1 MLYNRSVMHSAPT
14 PAPERPDCVFCGR
27 PFAEGTG
34 RWFVRG
40 DAAWAPAR
48 GFAHTECMP
57 WESAAPPWG
66 HLLAQLPKDLTA
78 LQARVRA
85 GSRLL
90 RSIQKLHHEWP
101 RDARRRVLLVQEMIS
116 AWENRR

>member
-1 MLYNRSVMHSAPT
+1 MHAAPPT
-14 PAPERPDCVFCGR
+14 IAEPQDCVFCGR
-27 PFAEGTG
+27 PFAQGAG

-57 WESAAPPWG
+57 WEKAAPPWR
-66 HLLAQLPKDLTA
+66 HLIAQLPKDLLA
-78 LQARVRA
+78 LQTRTRA

-90 RSIQKLHHEWP
+90 RSIQKLHREWP
-101 RDARRRVLLVQEMIS
+101 LDARRRVQLVEELI
-116 AWENRR
+116 AVWERR